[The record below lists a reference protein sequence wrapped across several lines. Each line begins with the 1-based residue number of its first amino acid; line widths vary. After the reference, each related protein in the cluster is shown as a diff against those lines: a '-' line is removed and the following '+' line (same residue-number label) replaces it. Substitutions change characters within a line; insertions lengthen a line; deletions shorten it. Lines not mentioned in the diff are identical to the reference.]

1 MITRTGCLVL
11 LAALLSTGPAL
22 GAGDPE
28 RGRSIVMQG
37 DGQGSAPCLACHGM
51 DGAGNAAGGFPRL
64 AGLDAGYLRKQLL
77 DYREGRRSSAV
88 MAPNVARMSDQQIE
102 DVAAYYA
109 ALDGGEPE
117 AAEITPEQQALGQQL
132 VERGDWDAYVVPCN
146 SCHGPNSQGVGAT
159 FPALAGQH
167 ASYLSQ
173 QLQAWKTG
181 ERHNDANNLM
191 LAIAA
196 RLSDEQI
203 QAVAAYLSQQPQG
216 GEQ

>member
-1 MITRTGCLVL
+1 MTARVSGLIGV
-11 LAALLSTGPAL
+11 ALLLVVGLAQ

-28 RGRSIVMQG
+28 AGRTIVMQG
-37 DGQGSAPCLACHGM
+37 DGQGSAPCLACHGL

-64 AGLDAGYLRKQLL
+64 AGLDVGYLRKQLL

-88 MAPNVARMSDQQIE
+88 MAPNVARMSDQQIA

-109 ALDGGEPE
+109 SLDIPPVTPVELPE
-117 AAEITPEQQALGQQL
+117 AQRVLGEKL
-132 VERGDWDAYVVPCN
+132 VERGDWNSYLVPCK
-146 SCHGPNSQGVGAT
+146 SCHGPGSQGVGAT

-173 QLQAWKTG
+173 QLQAWQRG
-181 ERHNDANNLM
+181 ERHNDADDLM

-196 RLSDEQI
+196 RLSEEQI
-203 QAVAAYLSQQPQG
+203 AAVAAYLAQQPMG